1 MYILFLARSR
11 QIFCQVKD
19 LFGFLINLVMKMF
32 VFNTKREG
40 SPILGAFER
49 CFFSLR
55 FMSSKTR

>member
-32 VFNTKREG
+32 VFNRKREE
-40 SPILGAFER
+40 SPVLGAFER
-49 CFFSLR
+49 GIF
-55 FMSSKTR
+55 